1 MEPPPGSGKTRSSAS
16 ASAASAAARASA
28 PVFIGSLVSAAS
40 SASIPGAGVSTRGA
54 PAASPSKPQLRALAA
69 ARLGADL
76 DAQRLSLGDAR
87 HVRRQ
92 VERAVRPLAEVDERQ
107 RQLPLDLAHPAD
119 DHRAQRLAGDV
130 GIPGDQQPLG
140 PPVEGDHAA
149 RLADAR
155 IEVGPPLGHPG
166 YPRPTSSERV
176 S

>member
-1 MEPPPGSGKTRSSAS
+1 MQYVDVGGGPGVGPGLHRKPGQRRQLGLDPRRRRFD
-16 ASAASAAARASA
+16 ARRARRLA
-28 PVFIGSLVSAAS
+28 QQ
-40 SASIPGAGVSTRGA
+40 
-54 PAASPSKPQLRALAA
+54 PQLRALAA

-76 DAQRLSLGDAR
+76 DAQRLSLGDPR

-92 VERAVRPLAEVDERQ
+92 VERAVRPFAEVDERQ